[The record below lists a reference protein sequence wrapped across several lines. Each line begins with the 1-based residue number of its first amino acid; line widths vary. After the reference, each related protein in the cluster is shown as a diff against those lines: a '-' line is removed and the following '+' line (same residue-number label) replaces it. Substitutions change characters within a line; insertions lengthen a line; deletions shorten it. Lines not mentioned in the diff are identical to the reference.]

1 VVDHLVTFIACEI
14 VTGSRL
20 TEILGSYPA
29 DFSPFDK
36 PAGGLLKS
44 SNNNADL
51 EMGETTVK
59 LYDSIGPNP
68 RIVRMF
74 MAEKGIE
81 MPRQTV
87 DLRGGENRQEQH
99 LKRNPHGQMPT
110 LELDD
115 GSYLSEITAICEYLE
130 EKNPAPAMIGS
141 TAEERAECRMW
152 TRRVDLNIAEPL
164 ANGYRFGE
172 GLKFF
177 EKRIPV
183 APEASPGLKMIAA
196 NRLQWLDGQMA
207 GKEYLCGSRFTL
219 ADILL
224 YCWLEFGSQVG
235 QPLDPANSN
244 IVAWMA
250 RVGQRPSVK
259 A

>member
-1 VVDHLVTFIACEI
+1 
-14 VTGSRL
+14 
-20 TEILGSYPA
+20 
-29 DFSPFDK
+29 
-36 PAGGLLKS
+36 
-44 SNNNADL
+44 
-51 EMGETTVK
+51 MK
-59 LYDSIGPNP
+59 LYDSVGPNP

-81 MPRQTV
+81 MPKQAV
-87 DLRGGENRQEQH
+87 DLRKGENREAEH

-115 GSYLSEITAICEYLE
+115 GNYVSEITAICEYLE
-130 EKNPAPAMIGS
+130 EKHPNPPMIG
-141 TAEERAECRMW
+141 TTPEERAECRMW
-152 TRRVDLNIAEPL
+152 TRRVDLNICEHMG
-164 ANGYRFGE
+164 NGFRFGE

-177 EKRIPV
+177 EKRIPC

-196 NRLQWLDGQMA
+196 NRLQWLDGQ
-207 GKEYLCGSRFTL
+207 RFTL

-224 YCWLEFGSQVG
+224 YGWLDFAATVG
-235 QPLDPANSN
+235 QPLDAANSN

-250 RVGQRPSVK
+250 RVGERPSAK

>member
-1 VVDHLVTFIACEI
+1 
-14 VTGSRL
+14 
-20 TEILGSYPA
+20 
-29 DFSPFDK
+29 
-36 PAGGLLKS
+36 
-44 SNNNADL
+44 
-51 EMGETTVK
+51 MK

-74 MAEKGIE
+74 MAEKGME
-81 MPRQTV
+81 MPKQTV
-87 DLRGGENRQEQH
+87 DLRGGENRQAEH
-99 LKRNPHGQMPT
+99 LKRNPHGQMPA

-115 GSYLSEITAICEYLE
+115 GSYLSEITTICEYLE
-130 EKNPAPAMIGS
+130 EKKPTPPMIGS
-141 TAEERAECRMW
+141 TPEQRAECRMW
-152 TRRVDLNIAEPL
+152 TRRVDLNICEPL

-172 GLKFF
+172 ALKFF
-177 EKRIPV
+177 EQRIPC

-207 GKEYLCGSRFTL
+207 DGREYLCGKRFTL

-224 YCWLEFGSQVG
+224 YCWLDFGSKVG

-244 IVAWMA
+244 LAAWFE
-250 RVGQRPSVK
+250 RVGKRASAK

>member
-1 VVDHLVTFIACEI
+1 
-14 VTGSRL
+14 
-20 TEILGSYPA
+20 
-29 DFSPFDK
+29 
-36 PAGGLLKS
+36 
-44 SNNNADL
+44 
-51 EMGETTVK
+51 MK

-81 MPRQTV
+81 IPKQTV
-87 DLRGGENRQEQH
+87 DLRGGENRQAEH

-130 EKNPAPAMIGS
+130 DKHPKPALIGTTPEEK
-141 TAEERAECRMW
+141 AECRMW
-152 TRRVDLNIAEPL
+152 TRRVDLNICEPL

-172 GLKFF
+172 GNDFF
-177 EKRIPV
+177 KNRILTV
-183 APEASPGLKMIAA
+183 PEASPGLKAIAQ
-196 NRLQWLDGQMA
+196 NRLKWLDGQMA
-207 GKEYLCGSRFTL
+207 DGREFLCGKRFTL

-224 YCWLEFGSQVG
+224 HCFVTFFAKVG
-235 QPLDPANSN
+235 QPIDPSN
-244 IVAWMA
+244 KHIAAWIE
-250 RVGQRPSVK
+250 RVGARPSMN

>member
-1 VVDHLVTFIACEI
+1 
-14 VTGSRL
+14 
-20 TEILGSYPA
+20 
-29 DFSPFDK
+29 
-36 PAGGLLKS
+36 
-44 SNNNADL
+44 
-51 EMGETTVK
+51 MK

-74 MAEKGIE
+74 MAEKDISIFK
-81 MPRQTV
+81 QSV
-87 DLRGGENRQEQH
+87 DLRGGENRQEEH

-130 EKNPAPAMIGS
+130 EKNPQPAMIGS

-152 TRRVDLNIAEPL
+152 ARRVDLNICEPL

-172 GLKFF
+172 ALKFF
-177 EKRIPV
+177 EKRIPC

-196 NRLQWLDGQMA
+196 NRLQWLNGQMA
-207 GKEYLCGSRFTL
+207 DDRKYLCGDRFTL
-219 ADILL
+219 ADMVL
-224 YCWLEFGSQVG
+224 YCWIDFGNQVG
-235 QPLDPANSN
+235 QPLDAANGN
-244 IVAWMA
+244 IVAWFA
-250 RVGQRPSVK
+250 RVGERPSVK

>member
-1 VVDHLVTFIACEI
+1 
-14 VTGSRL
+14 
-20 TEILGSYPA
+20 
-29 DFSPFDK
+29 
-36 PAGGLLKS
+36 
-44 SNNNADL
+44 
-51 EMGETTVK
+51 MK

-74 MAEKGIE
+74 MAEKGIDI
-81 MPRQTV
+81 PKQPV
-87 DLRGGENRQEQH
+87 DLRGGENRQEAH

-115 GSYLSEITAICEYLE
+115 GGYLSEVTAICEYLE
-130 EKNPAPAMIGS
+130 EKQPDPPLIGS

-152 TRRVDLNIAEPL
+152 TRRVDLNICEPL

-183 APEASPGLKMIAA
+183 AAEASPGLKKIAA
-196 NRLQWLDGQMA
+196 NRLQWLNGQLADGRD
-207 GKEYLCGSRFTL
+207 YLCGRRFTL

-224 YCWLEFGSQVG
+224 YCFLDFGARVG
-235 QPLDPANSN
+235 QPLDPANAN
-244 IVAWMA
+244 ILAWFA